1 MGEVDEGSRIL
12 MEPFDENKVIS
23 ELIDLAQTPDQVA
36 WLKTV
41 VPGVTQD
48 KIKGLQDLAVLA
60 EADSE
65 RWRAELRRV
74 NNQLESS
81 FTPKQVELIIRAM
94 LNNLTTTQSEYY

>member
-1 MGEVDEGSRIL
+1 

-48 KIKGLQDLAVLA
+48 KIKALQDLAILA
-60 EADSE
+60 ENDAA
-65 RWRAELRRV
+65 RWRAELHRANDQV
-74 NNQLESS
+74 KESFS
-81 FTPKQVELIIRAM
+81 ATQVELLIRAM
-94 LNNLTTTQSEYY
+94 LKNMPAVEREYY